1 MAQALREREE
11 LIESRARALAEMA
24 IESKAPWLRRLGVLP
39 ARRRDR
45 ERWMEAAVTVAAYR
59 DRYQIDVRSALGP
72 GPESIAQRLDY
83 ARAEAA
89 VRRAEGISREAA
101 QAGALRVGVGVDAPD
116 PLGH

>member
-1 MAQALREREE
+1 MAQALRERKE
-11 LIESRARALAEMA
+11 LIESRARALADIA
-24 IESKAPWLRRLGVLP
+24 IESKSPWLRRLGVLP

-45 ERWMEAAVTVAAYR
+45 ERWMEAAMTVAAYR

-72 GPESIAQRLDY
+72 CPEVIAQRLDY

-101 QAGALRVGVGVDAPD
+101 RAGALRVGAGVEAPD
-116 PLGH
+116 ALGH